1 MTRIGLPS
9 RIGPVDVLISNA
21 GYGVEGTVEESSME
35 DLRRQFDVNV
45 FGTVAAI
52 KAILSSMRR
61 RRSGHTVT
69 VSSIGDP
76 ARAAK
81 ALLAVLDAGNPRTTW
96 SWALTPRPRSNR
108 AGRPERRHRGL
119 GRPECFHRLPLTHP
133 TPPHSAAHR
142 AAADTRRRTMSDT
155 PSTVPTAVDFWFDPV
170 CPWTW
175 LTSRWMFE
183 VRKTR
188 PVEITWHVMSLAVLN
203 ERRLDQLP
211 SANRELMGQAWAPV
225 RVLIAAQEAYG
236 PGVLEPLYTALGTR
250 YHPQG
255 LPKNRAT
262 IEAALREAG
271 LPEHLA
277 EAGDTDTYD
286 SVLRRSHQEGITLVG
301 QEVGSPIIA
310 VPAPEGDDKIAFFG
324 PVVTP
329 TPRGEQAARLWD
341 GTLAVASTPG
351 FYEIKRTRTVGPIF
365 D

>member
-1 MTRIGLPS
+1 
-9 RIGPVDVLISNA
+9 
-21 GYGVEGTVEESSME
+21 
-35 DLRRQFDVNV
+35 
-45 FGTVAAI
+45 
-52 KAILSSMRR
+52 
-61 RRSGHTVT
+61 
-69 VSSIGDP
+69 
-76 ARAAK
+76 
-81 ALLAVLDAGNPRTTW
+81 
-96 SWALTPRPRSNR
+96 
-108 AGRPERRHRGL
+108 
-119 GRPECFHRLPLTHP
+119 
-133 TPPHSAAHR
+133 
-142 AAADTRRRTMSDT
+142 MSDT